1 MATVLFSCPM
11 DPERRAVL
19 AARPTGA
26 FDAVI
31 LEDWPADRRDDAWSQ
46 ADVLVC
52 SGFGPEIPEDVA
64 AKAPRLKMIQA
75 LVAGVDHLP
84 YDRIPSSVL
93 VCSNAGAYNTSVA
106 EHAMALLLSTVKDV
120 PRRTDEIRRGIFDQE
135 VMNRALAGSTVVVA
149 GMGGIG
155 SEIARL
161 CKAFRMMV
169 IGLSRSGAV
178 VPPADEG
185 ATLDDLVRVAPR
197 ADALVIALPLTADT
211 ERLVDR
217 TILGAMK
224 ADAVLV
230 NIARGK
236 IVAEDDLY
244 EHLRAHPTFRAAL
257 DVWWTY
263 PRGKSG
269 RPFHRPF
276 HELPNVV
283 MTPHIAFA
291 IPDQKAQS
299 MEAALDNVARFLQGM
314 TPRNVVN
321 ASEYQG
327 APGDGPG
334 I

>member
-1 MATVLFSCPM
+1 MATVLFACPM
-11 DPERRAVL
+11 DADRRAVL
-19 AARPTGA
+19 ASRAKGA
-26 FDAVI
+26 FDALI
-31 LEDWPADRRDDAWSQ
+31 LEDLPVDRRDEAWSQ

-52 SGFGPEIPEDVA
+52 TGFGAEIPEDLA
-64 AKAPRLKMIQA
+64 GRAPRLKMIQA

-84 YDRIPSSVL
+84 YDAIPRSVL
-93 VCSNAGAYNTSVA
+93 VCGNAGAYNTSVA
-106 EHAMALLLSTVKDV
+106 EHAMALLLAAAKDV
-120 PRRTDEIRRGIFDQE
+120 PRLTDDIRRGIFDQG
-135 VMNRALAGSTVVVA
+135 VMNRSLAGSTVVVA

-155 SEIARL
+155 VEVARL
-161 CKAFRMMV
+161 CKAFRATV
-169 IGLSRSGAV
+169 VGLSRSGAT

-185 ATLDDLVRVAPR
+185 ASLDDLVRVAPR
-197 ADALVIALPLTADT
+197 ADVLVIALPLTKET
-211 ERLVDR
+211 EGCVDR
-217 TILGAMK
+217 TVLGAMK
-224 ADAVLV
+224 PDAILV

-244 EHLRAHPTFRAAL
+244 DHLKSHSTFRAAL

-291 IPDQKAQS
+291 IPAQKARA
-299 MEAALDNVARFLQGM
+299 MEAALENVGRFLRG
-314 TPRNVVN
+314 TRPRNVVD
-321 ASEYQG
+321 ATEYQAEARG
-327 APGDGPG
+327 ASA

>member
-1 MATVLFSCPM
+1 MAEVLFSCPM
-11 DPERRAVL
+11 DAERRAVL
-19 AARPTGA
+19 ASRAQGA

-31 LEDWPADRRDDAWSQ
+31 LEDVPPDRSDEAWSE

-52 SGFGPEIPEDVA
+52 SGFGAEIPEDLV

-84 YDRIPSSVL
+84 YDRIPPSVL
-93 VCSNAGAYNTSVA
+93 VCGNAGAYNTGVA
-106 EHAMALLLSTVKDV
+106 EHAMALLLAAAKDV
-120 PRRTDEIRRGIFDQE
+120 PRRTDEIRRGTFDQE
-135 VMNRALAGSTVVVA
+135 VMNKALASSTVVVA

-155 SEIARL
+155 SEVARL
-161 CKAFRMMV
+161 CKGFRAKV
-169 IGLSRSGAV
+169 IGLTRSGAV
-178 VPPADEG
+178 VAPADEG

-197 ADALVIALPLTADT
+197 ADALVIALPLTSKT
-211 ERLVDR
+211 EGLVDR

-230 NIARGK
+230 NVARGK
-236 IVAEDDLY
+236 IVVEDDLF
-244 EHLRAHPTFRAAL
+244 EHLKAHPNFRAAL

-283 MTPHIAFA
+283 MTPHVAFA
-291 IPDQKAQS
+291 IPEQKAHS
-299 MEAALDNVARFLQGM
+299 IEVALDNVMRFLQGT
-314 TPRNVVN
+314 TPRNVVD
-321 ASEYQG
+321 ATEYQG
-327 APGDGPG
+327 QSRDAPG